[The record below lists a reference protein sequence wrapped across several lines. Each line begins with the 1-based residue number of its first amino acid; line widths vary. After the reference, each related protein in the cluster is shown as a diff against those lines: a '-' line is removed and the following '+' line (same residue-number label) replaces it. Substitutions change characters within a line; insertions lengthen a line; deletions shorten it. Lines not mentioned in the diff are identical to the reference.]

1 VTHRLERSTDQVIK
15 PINLEALSK
24 WVGQIPEDVVKDMG
38 EVAPMLASLGYNPAA
53 NPPDY
58 GKPDSFVI
66 SKMKEIEKNRD
77 TWREKEQEMLKER
90 ESIRASLLK
99 QRDRNTNKD
108 EDNTGNDAHVND
120 VDKRDS

>member
-1 VTHRLERSTDQVIK
+1 MIK

>member
-1 VTHRLERSTDQVIK
+1 MTHRLERSTDQVIK